1 MAVTNIGIYSYLSS
15 GYTLQEAPVA
25 ALERQITEV
34 DRRVQEQEI
43 IASEA
48 VQRVEAMD
56 LAYQR
61 LVDELFVTRAERY
74 ELENFEL
81 RTRLE
86 AQRDD
91 ARLLVSQLLQSRVV
105 LEEAKVENA
114 AKLGSIKHITAL
126 TGNEDNVLKM
136 VAMFTLLLI
145 MGLDPAALLMV
156 ILFAHLLSKLI
167 KKNEPSEP
175 SESLELSDEAVTEV
189 RRLEK
194 IGYLK
199 NRTRGKKR

>member
-1 MAVTNIGIYSYLSS
+1 
-15 GYTLQEAPVA
+15 
-25 ALERQITEV
+25 
-34 DRRVQEQEI
+34 
-43 IASEA
+43 
-48 VQRVEAMD
+48 
-56 LAYQR
+56 
-61 LVDELFVTRAERY
+61 
-74 ELENFEL
+74 
-81 RTRLE
+81 
-86 AQRDD
+86 
-91 ARLLVSQLLQSRVV
+91 
-105 LEEAKVENA
+105 
-114 AKLGSIKHITAL
+114 
-126 TGNEDNVLKM
+126 M